1 MEHFRQ
7 AFGGLAGGRVLDVAT
22 GEGGF
27 VGILAAN
34 LESYAEIIGVDL
46 SAPFLTRARRGC
58 DQRDVRFLQMDGERL
73 AFADESFDTVS
84 IAVSLHHLADVP
96 RVLGEMRRVLKR
108 GGHCAVTE
116 MHRDAGTEPQLT
128 AVRIHHWA
136 AAVDTA
142 LGISH
147 NETLARQEIV
157 DHVQGLGLRDLACY
171 GAVAAGSDPLDGAL
185 IAQVDGYIDRAL
197 GRAAGAPTFVA
208 LKAQGEALRRR
219 LRQVGVQ
226 REPVVIILGQKPWS
240 G

>member
-1 MEHFRQ
+1 MEHFQR
-7 AFGGLAGGRVLDVAT
+7 ALGGLVGGRVLDVAT

-34 LESYAEIIGVDL
+34 LESYAEMIGVDL
-46 SAPFLTRARRGC
+46 SAPFLATARKRC
-58 DQRDVRFLQMDGERL
+58 DQWDVRFLQMDGARL

-84 IAVSLHHLADVP
+84 IAVSLHHLEDVP
-96 RVLGEMRRVLKR
+96 RVLAEIRRVLKR
-108 GGHCAVTE
+108 GGYCAITE
-116 MHRDAGTEPQLT
+116 MHRDAETEPQLT

-157 DHVQGLGLRDLACY
+157 DHVRDLGLRDLACFDVV
-171 GAVAAGSDPLDGAL
+171 GGEADPLDEAL

-197 GRAAGAPTFVA
+197 GRAAGAAAFAA
-208 LKAQGEALRRR
+208 LQARGEALRRR
-219 LRQVGVQ
+219 LRQMGMQ
-226 REPVVIILGQKPWS
+226 QEPVVIIVGQKPKA

>member
-1 MEHFRQ
+1 MEHFQR
-7 AFGGLAGGRVLDVAT
+7 AFGGLASGRVLDVAT

-34 LESYAEIIGVDL
+34 LESYTEIIGVDL
-46 SAPFLTRARRGC
+46 SAPLLATARKRCAQRG
-58 DQRDVRFLQMDGERL
+58 VRFLQMNGARL

-96 RVLGEMRRVLKR
+96 RVLGEMRRVLKQ
-108 GGHCAVTE
+108 GGHCAITE
-116 MHRDAGTEPQLT
+116 MHRDAQTEPQLT

-157 DHVQGLGLRDLACY
+157 DHVRDLGLRGLACY
-171 GAVAAGSDPLDGAL
+171 DFVGGEADPLEGAL
-185 IAQVDGYIDRAL
+185 IAQVGGYIDRAL
-197 GRAAGAPTFVA
+197 ERAAGAAACAA
-208 LKAQGEALRRR
+208 LQAQGEALRRR
-219 LRQVGVQ
+219 LRQVGIQ
-226 REPVVIILGQKPWS
+226 REPVVIIVGQKP
-240 G
+240 

>member
-1 MEHFRQ
+1 MEHFQR
-7 AFGGLAGGRVLDVAT
+7 ALGGLVGGRVLDVAT

-46 SAPFLTRARRGC
+46 SAPFLATARRGC
-58 DQRDVRFLQMDGERL
+58 DLREVRFLQMDGARL
-73 AFADESFDTVS
+73 AFADESFDTVC

-116 MHRDAGTEPQLT
+116 MHRDAKTEPQLT

-157 DHVQGLGLRDLACY
+157 DHVRDLGLRDLACFDVVD
-171 GAVAAGSDPLDGAL
+171 ADSDPLDGAL

-197 GRAAGAPTFVA
+197 ERAAGAATFAA
-208 LKAQGEALRRR
+208 LRAQGEALRRR

-226 REPVVIILGQKPWS
+226 REPMVIIVGQKP
-240 G
+240 